1 MKRLFD
7 IVLSFI
13 LIIIFSPFLL
23 LIAIYVRMTIGKP
36 VMFNQERTGL
46 HMKSF
51 KLYKFRTMSDEFL
64 PNGEPLP
71 DEQRLTRA
79 GNILRMSSLDELPQL
94 FNVLKGDMSL
104 VGPRPLPSKYNPY
117 YYEAERVRFTVRPGI
132 TGLAQIS
139 GRNMLS
145 WQARFQCD
153 RDYVERQSMWLDIV
167 ILFKTA
173 IQVVVGKN
181 NAVCPTM
188 FVAELDRER
197 RVSLKSKTM

>member
-7 IVLSFI
+7 IVFSIL
-13 LIIIFSPFLL
+13 LIIVLSPLLL
-23 LIAIYVRMTIGKP
+23 LIAMYVRITIGKP
-36 VMFNQERTGL
+36 VMFYQERTGL

-51 KLYKFRTMSDEFL
+51 KLYKFRTMSDEVL

-71 DEQRLTRA
+71 DEQRLTKA

-153 RDYVERQSMWLDIV
+153 RDYVERQSMWLDVV
-167 ILFKTA
+167 ILFKTVN
-173 IQVVVGKN
+173 QVVVGKN